1 MELARSK
8 ILTTS
13 CKKGEGGSSRPKIR
27 EEAGLQKIFSALRAS
42 VWSKTMGGRGGP
54 LLDPPLKPMCDP
66 PRDFRE

>member
-27 EEAGLQKIFSALRAS
+27 EGAGLKKFFSALRAS
-42 VWSKTMGGRGGP
+42 VWSKIMGRGAG
-54 LLDPPLKPMCDP
+54 LSWI
-66 PRDFRE
+66 RH

>member
-27 EEAGLQKIFSALRAS
+27 EGAGLKKIFF
-42 VWSKTMGGRGGP
+42 GP
-54 LLDPPLKPMCDP
+54 SSLSLV
-66 PRDFRE
+66 